1 MKAGQAP
8 LRTFGDLKQF
18 FDFQAGT
25 DDSVDKKDLKKKK
38 LKQEVRKADSVD
50 EPYAERTAPKDSE
63 STATG
68 ANSTA
73 KPSSL
78 QKSNKNVSEETL
90 PPRLPDATAPMLE
103 QQPSTDSSKDTSQ
116 Q

>member
-1 MKAGQAP
+1 
-8 LRTFGDLKQF
+8 
-18 FDFQAGT
+18 
-25 DDSVDKKDLKKKK
+25 
-38 LKQEVRKADSVD
+38 
-50 EPYAERTAPKDSE
+50 APKDSE